1 MRRVLLA
8 AACALLLLPSSR
20 QSAAAQGTLTIALR
34 EDADILDP
42 DLGQTYV
49 GRIVF
54 AGLCDKLV
62 DINEKLQIVPQLA
75 TSWDYADPKTL
86 VMHLRPGVAFQDGE
100 PFDAAAA
107 KYSLMRALTL
117 PGSFRRSEI
126 SAMDHVDV
134 VDPHTIKIVLRQPSS
149 PFLAQLADRA
159 GMMVAPKAAEAEG
172 KNFGLKPVCAGP
184 FRFAERVPEDHITLE
199 RFPDYWDKSAI
210 HFDKVVYRVITDSS
224 SRLANLKAGA
234 VDLVEY
240 IVPSDAAAVKADPKL
255 SLVTSDNL
263 GYEGITI
270 NVGNG
275 ARSKTPIGEDRRIRK
290 ALELSID
297 RQALINVVYNGM
309 FTPNAQAV
317 PQASPFYDAALK
329 PPPRD
334 IARAKALLKEAGVKL
349 PLTVTMTVPN
359 SPDLLQAAEVIQS
372 MAKDAG
378 FDIKISAMEFA
389 SSLAA
394 EVRGDFETYLIGWSG
409 RVDEDG
415 NVYAFLHTDGTFN
428 QGHYSNAQVD
438 NLLDQARAQNDVAQR
453 GAIYA
458 KMWDQVAQDDPIIY
472 LWTPRNIVGLTKTL
486 HGFRPVSDGMIR
498 LQDLSRNQ

>member
-8 AACALLLLPSSR
+8 AACALLLLPASR
-20 QSAAAQGTLTIALR
+20 QPAAAQGTLTIALR

-75 TSWDYADPKTL
+75 TSWEYADPKTL

-134 VDPHTIKIVLRQPSS
+134 VDPHTIKIVLKQPSA
-149 PFLAQLADRA
+149 PFLSQLADRA

-297 RQALINVVYNGM
+297 RQALISVVYNGM

-349 PLTVTMTVPN
+349 PLTITMTVPN

-428 QGHYSNAQVD
+428 QGHYSNAHVD
-438 NLLDQARAQNDVAQR
+438 NLLDQARAQNDVGPR
-453 GAIYA
+453 RAIYA

-486 HGFRPVSDGMIR
+486 HGFRPVPDGMIR

>member
-1 MRRVLLA
+1 MRRILLA
-8 AACALLLLPSSR
+8 AACAVLLLPAFR
-20 QSAAAQGTLTIALR
+20 QPAAAKGTLTIALR
-34 EDADILDP
+34 EDADLLDP

-75 TSWDYADPKTL
+75 TSWEYTDPKTL
-86 VMHLRPGVAFQDGE
+86 VMHLRDGVAFQDGE

-134 VDPHTIKIVLRQPSS
+134 VDPHTIRIVLKQPSS
-149 PFLAQLADRA
+149 PFLSQLADRA
-159 GMMVAPKAAEAEG
+159 GMMLAPKAAEAEG

-199 RFPDYWDKSAI
+199 RFPGYWDKSAI

-255 SLVTSDNL
+255 SLAMSDAL
-263 GYEGITI
+263 GYVGITTNI
-270 NVGNG
+270 ANG
-275 ARSKTPIGEDRRIRK
+275 ARSKTPIAADRRIRK

-297 RQALINVVYNGM
+297 RQALIDVVFNGM

-317 PQASPFYDAALK
+317 PPESPFYDAALK

-334 IARAKALLKEAGVKL
+334 IARAKTLLKEAGVKP

-359 SPDLLQAAEVIQS
+359 NPDVLQAAEVIQS

-378 FDIKISAMEFA
+378 FDIKINAMEFA

-394 EVRGDFETYLIGWSG
+394 EHQGDFETYLIGWSG
-409 RVDEDG
+409 RIDEDG
-415 NVYAFLHTDGTFN
+415 NVYSFLHTDGAFN
-428 QGHYSNAQVD
+428 DGHYSNAQVD
-438 NLLDQARAQNDVAQR
+438 ALLDQARTQEAVTQR
-453 GAIYA
+453 RATYA

-472 LWTPRNIVGLTKTL
+472 LWTPRNIVGLTKKL
-486 HGFRPVSDGMIR
+486 SGFRPIPDGMIR
-498 LQDLSRNQ
+498 LQGLSRAP

>member
-1 MRRVLLA
+1 MRHVLLA
-8 AACALLLLPSSR
+8 ALSLLLLLPALPR
-20 QSAAAQGTLTIALR
+20 PAAAKGTLTIALR

-42 DLGQTYV
+42 DLAQTYV

-75 TSWDYADPKTL
+75 TSWEYTDPKTL
-86 VMHLRPGVAFQDGE
+86 VMHLRQGVAFQDGE
-100 PFDAAAA
+100 AFDAAAA

-134 VDPHTIKIVLRQPSS
+134 VDPHTIKIVLKQPSS

-159 GMMVAPKAAEAEG
+159 GMMLAPEAAKKEG
-172 KNFGLKPVCAGP
+172 KNFGLHPVCAGP
-184 FRFAERVPEDHITLE
+184 FSFAERVPEDHITLV
-199 RFPDYWDKSAI
+199 RFPNYWDKQAI

-224 SRLANLKAGA
+224 SRLANLKAGS

-255 SLVTSDNL
+255 RLVTSDNL

-270 NVGNG
+270 NIANG
-275 ARSKTPIGEDRRIRK
+275 PRSKTPIAQDRRIRK

-297 RQALINVVYNGM
+297 RKALINVVYNGM

-317 PQASPFYDAALK
+317 PPESPFYDTALK
-329 PPPRD
+329 PPARD

-349 PLTVTMTVPN
+349 PLTISMTVPN

-428 QGHYSNAQVD
+428 QGHYSNAEVD
-438 NLLDQARAQNDVAQR
+438 NLLDQARTENDVAQR
-453 GAIYA
+453 RATYA
-458 KMWDQVAQDDPIIY
+458 KMWNQVAADDPIIY
-472 LWTPRNIVGLTKTL
+472 LWTPQNIVGMSKQIQ
-486 HGFRPVSDGMIR
+486 GFRPVPDGMIR
-498 LQDLSRNQ
+498 LQGLSRAQ